1 MVVALLASGSVAY
14 ADELRDRALVADFWQ
29 PGALPSELRGV
40 ESVFRNELSRR
51 GARWPA
57 EPHVDASA
65 PSSQRPALDAAIASY
80 RAFRFTD
87 AVRALDALVRALDG
101 SGGGDLDAAQLSDVF
116 LYRGLGRLESGDTE
130 GAWPDVV
137 RAARIDP
144 SRTLDPAQISPRAL
158 SVFRRAVAEVAR
170 QPHSEVDVRAPE
182 DAEIVVDGR
191 VIGRS
196 ASLTLG
202 RHWVRVEAIG
212 YERFTGVIDL
222 AGAREIFA
230 PALRA
235 VTPPS
240 IDARLAQLRAEG
252 ARETTLVQGS
262 LSRDGGQWR
271 IALRVVALDTGAARG
286 EEVPLRTTSAFEP
299 AIHAAL
305 ARLLDP
311 PPSAPVASPAIV
323 IGPPIAPPPRRSRA
337 WLWGVIA
344 GGAAAVLIVAIPL
357 GVVYGRRSSS
367 GVVGGSL
374 ERLP

>member
-1 MVVALLASGSVAY
+1 M
-14 ADELRDRALVADFWQ
+14 VADFWQ
-29 PGALPSELRGV
+29 PPGLPPELRNV
-40 ESVFRNELSRR
+40 EPVFRSDLSRR
-51 GARWPA
+51 GARWL
-57 EPHVDASA
+57 VDAHVAEA
-65 PSSQRPALDAAIASY
+65 PTPSQRPALDAAITSY
-80 RAFRFTD
+80 RAFRFAD
-87 AVRALDALVRALDG
+87 AVRSLDALVRALDG

-116 LYRGLGRLESGDTE
+116 LYRGLGRLESGDAE

-170 QPHSEVDVRAPE
+170 QPRSELDVRAP
-182 DAEIVVDGR
+182 DGAQIVVDGR
-191 VIGRS
+191 AIGRS

-202 RHWVRVEAIG
+202 RHWVRVEATG
-212 YERFTGVIDL
+212 YERWTGVIDL

-230 PALRA
+230 PQLRA

-252 ARETTLVQGS
+252 AHETMLVQGA

-286 EEVPLRTTSAFEP
+286 EEVPATPASEP
-299 AIHAAL
+299 AVRAAL

-311 PPSAPVASPAIV
+311 
-323 IGPPIAPPPRRSRA
+323 APPAVKPLPILVSPPGSPRPRRSSA
-337 WLWGVIA
+337 WIWGVA
-344 GGAAAVLIVAIPL
+344 TGSVAAVLTIVLPL
-357 GVVYGRRSSS
+357 GVVYGRKSSD
-367 GVVGGSL
+367 GIVGGYI